1 MDKPTPA
8 AGGYAS
14 IDQKL
19 AISSARHPGFPR
31 DQAMLARLIKLVHKL
46 FCDHG
51 NQLMRDYGISHPE
64 YNVLMMLDGSE
75 QGLSPSEI
83 SEAASEKSSNVTRL
97 IDQLLAKELVS
108 REASAEDRRKLVVR
122 LSPAGE
128 QLIEQVMPAVIKQLQ
143 HFFSGVEPA
152 ELRHTETVLTRI
164 LMGLEQQP

>member
-1 MDKPTPA
+1 MLVSTGRTEP
-8 AGGYAS
+8 
-14 IDQKL
+14 
-19 AISSARHPGFPR
+19 SAT
-31 DQAMLARLIKLVHKL
+31 
-46 FCDHG
+46 
-51 NQLMRDYGISHPE
+51 
-64 YNVLMMLDGSE
+64 
-75 QGLSPSEI
+75 PSEI

-97 IDQLLAKELVS
+97 IDQLLAKGLVS
-108 REASAEDRRKLVVR
+108 REPSDEDRRKLVVR

>member
-1 MDKPTPA
+1 MDKPLPA

-75 QGLSPSEI
+75 RGLSPSEI

-97 IDQLLAKELVS
+97 IDQLLAKGLVS
-108 REASAEDRRKLVVR
+108 REPSAEDRRKLVVR

-128 QLIEQVMPAVIKQLQ
+128 QLIEQVMPAVI
-143 HFFSGVEPA
+143 
-152 ELRHTETVLTRI
+152 
-164 LMGLEQQP
+164 